1 MIVSSFKSSC
11 PIDANFNSI
20 ALIFFIKAAR
30 SSSPSCFVFLDMI
43 LLAASIVSTPM
54 SSTLKFKESN

>member
-11 PIDANFNSI
+11 PIDDNFNSI

-30 SSSPSCFVFLDMI
+30 SSSLSSFVFLDTI
-43 LLAASIVSTPM
+43 FLAASIVSTPM